1 VSVTKIDCYCFTA
14 NVTNLVYIV
23 SYTAKAKC
31 IVSGGNKGMN
41 QSSRLV
47 ETMKNLLPVNEQ
59 VTFSHEQLRSSVY
72 PHLELLRSISDW
84 SSLRCS
90 LTVY

>member
-1 VSVTKIDCYCFTA
+1 VSVIKIDCYCFTA
-14 NVTNLVYIV
+14 NVTNLIYIV
-23 SYTAKAKC
+23 SYTANAKC
-31 IVSGGNKGMN
+31 IISGGKKGMN
-41 QSSRLV
+41 QSRRLV

-59 VTFSHEQLRSSVY
+59 VIFSHEQLRSSVY
-72 PHLELLRSISDW
+72 THLELLLSISAW